1 MGGGEGG
8 EKTLR
13 QTQQDRAVKV
23 PAVSRPHVAPFPA
36 LPGPSM
42 PRARAPRRIPRRQW
56 EARRTPVQGMSQR
69 AERRVPNVPTLPP
82 KNKSLLETRGATPPS
97 PPPPLRAATYLDGG
111 GGKAPTTLA
120 VPGTS
125 AMVSASASSQCA
137 ALTPD
142 DEQGSNRQAPVAT
155 ADAPTGGVGGQR
167 KEGADAT
174 GVRRPS
180 RKPEHAVQARA
191 VK

>member
-1 MGGGEGG
+1 M
-8 EKTLR
+8 LLPSPLCLDR
-13 QTQQDRAVKV
+13 QCRGHARHGASRDASGRHVGRQCRACRKGQ
-23 PAVSRPHVAPFPA
+23 S
-36 LPGPSM
+36 
-42 PRARAPRRIPRRQW
+42 
-56 EARRTPVQGMSQR
+56 
-69 AERRVPNVPTLPP
+69 AECPT
-82 KNKSLLETRGATPPS
+82 SPPS
-97 PPPPLRAATYLDGG
+97 PQRTKVYLKRAGQRPPPPPPPLRAATYLDGG